1 MKPTIEQKNTINE
14 ILINL
19 NKLESKI
26 RLNEYEPGEPTSF
39 YIKINKLFDSLEVN
53 SIQNVDF
60 IQSFSYSLHRSEME
74 PERSWLNVSDWDW
87 YENYLILLELTKKI
101 IEIDYDFDLPL
112 SPKMLIER
120 EEEDKKKIEQAIYS
134 KFYNQLRTL
143 NSDELKEILYSH
155 DLWVLEK
162 ENGVKADL
170 SYVHLFLTEDFR
182 CKNLTNVDFS
192 NSLIQNCLFI
202 GTNLTGANFENSIIE
217 NSNFNYAILKDANFE
232 NAKITGTFA
241 EAELSGTNI
250 ELAQEFTPIVQNPM
264 VFSQL
269 TKSEELEN
277 ILNYAKTKLLEEFS
291 QIDLYDKEKLF
302 LFRSKAIRLGFIA
315 LGKDADLLIQT
326 CFQVEEYENLDNT
339 DFGFLDVDENYDSGK
354 INGYDIEDAF
364 GGEADAYWNID

>member
-1 MKPTIEQKNTINE
+1 MKATIEQKNTINE

-19 NKLESKI
+19 KKLYSKI
-26 RLNEYEPGEPTSF
+26 SLKEYETGEPVSI
-39 YIKINKLFDSLEVN
+39 YNEINRLFDLLQEN
-53 SIQNVDF
+53 SFNDF
-60 IQSFSYSLHRSEME
+60 QYSLHRSDLE
-74 PERSWLNVSDWDW
+74 PETSWLNLSDWGW
-87 YENYLILLELTKKI
+87 YEEYLVLLNLTKKI

-182 CKNLTNVDFS
+182 CKNLTNIDFS

-202 GTNLTGANFENSIIE
+202 GTNLTGTNFSNSIIE

-232 NAKITGTFA
+232 NAKINGTFA
-241 EAELSGTNI
+241 EADLSGTNI
-250 ELAQEFTPIVQNPM
+250 ELAKEFTPIEQNPM
-264 VFSQL
+264 FFSQL

-291 QIDLYDKEKLF
+291 QIDLFDKEKLF
-302 LFRSKAIRLGFIA
+302 LFRSKAIRMGFIA
-315 LGKDADLLIQT
+315 LGEDANLRIKT
-326 CFQVEEYENLDNT
+326 CYQMEQLENEYNT
-339 DFGFLDVDENYDSGK
+339 DFGFLDVDDSYESGK